1 MEIRLIW
8 LGLLLICFKSGLGE
22 PIVYSAR
29 LVHRYSDEAKA
40 HAGFRVLNNGA
51 QVAGDAGL
59 WPRRQSLEYYRLL
72 LSRDLQRQ
80 TLKLNPQ
87 FQFLYPSEGSGT
99 LPLGNDFGWSILNH
113 GVRSMLNHGV
123 SILCVPGQ
131 MIWHKSL
138 FLVTTSM
145 GLHYMWIDIGTPKIS
160 FLVALDAG
168 SDLFWIPCD
177 CVQCAPLS
185 ASYYST
191 LRCSLVFGASIVQ
204 DKDLNEYN
212 PSSSSTS
219 KTISCS
225 HELCDLGPKCPNPK
239 QQCPYTVNYSSED
252 TSTSGYLVEDVLHLI
267 SGHSDGSHKS
277 VGAPVIIGCGSKQ
290 TGSYL
295 SGVAPDGLLGLGLG
309 EISVPS
315 LLAKA
320 GYIKNSL
327 SLCFNDDDT
336 GRLFFGNQGVAGQET
351 TQFLPLDGKNLTYI
365 VGVDACCIERAC
377 LNHTNFEMLVDS
389 GSSFT
394 FLPVQIYQRVAV
406 EFDRQVNVS
415 KSIFDGYPW
424 EYCYE
429 FSSHEV
435 PKVPS
440 LTLKFAT
447 TKGFVVEN
455 PVFVIYGTQGAL
467 GFCLAVQR
475 TTENIGT
482 IGQNFMMGQDV
493 NNGVPNTS
501 SNSDSPNSLPTIEQ
515 RSPPKAVAPAIAGRT
530 PSTSSPACPSCLVK
544 ILLFLHLVH
553 YLLNL

>member
-1 MEIRLIW
+1 MEIRLIS
-8 LGLLLICFKSGLGE
+8 LGLLLICYKGGLAE
-22 PIVYSAR
+22 SIVYSAR

-59 WPRRQSLEYYRLL
+59 WPRRRSLEYYRLL
-72 LSRDLQRQ
+72 LSSDLQRQ
-80 TLKLNPQ
+80 TLNLNPQ

-99 LPLGNDFGWSILNH
+99 LPLGNDFGW
-113 GVRSMLNHGV
+113 
-123 SILCVPGQ
+123 
-131 MIWHKSL
+131 
-138 FLVTTSM
+138 
-145 GLHYMWIDIGTPKIS
+145 LHYMWIDIGTPKVS

-168 SDLFWIPCD
+168 SDLFWVPCD
-177 CVQCAPLS
+177 CVQCAPLP

-191 LRCSLVFGASIVQ
+191 LECSLVFGASIVQ

-212 PSSSSTS
+212 PSSSNTS
-219 KTISCS
+219 KTLSCS
-225 HELCDLGPKCPNPK
+225 HQLCDLGPKCPNPK
-239 QQCPYTVNYSSED
+239 QQCPYTVSYSSED

-277 VGAPVIIGCGSKQ
+277 VRAPVVIGCGSKQ

-327 SLCFNDDDT
+327 SLCFNEDDT

-351 TQFLPLDGKNLTYI
+351 TPFLPLDGKNLTYI

-406 EFDRQVNVS
+406 EFDRQVNAS
-415 KSIFDGYPW
+415 KSIFEGYPW
-424 EYCYE
+424 KYCYE

-435 PKVPS
+435 PKIPS

-455 PVFVIYGTQGAL
+455 PVFMIYGTQGAL

-475 TTENIGT
+475 TDENIGT
-482 IGQNFMMGQDV
+482 LGQNFMMGYQIVFDRENFRLGWSRSNCQDV

-501 SNSDSPNSLPTIEQ
+501 NNSDSPNSLPTIEQ
-515 RSPPKAVAPAIAGRT
+515 QSPPQAVAPAIAGRT

-544 ILLFLHLVH
+544 IFLLLHLVH
-553 YLLNL
+553 YLLNI